1 MEISAGLVKELR
13 DKTSAGIL
21 DCRNALI
28 KSNGDIEAA
37 FDYLRKQGIAKA
49 DTKSGKAANEGAV
62 LSYIHPGKKLGV
74 LLELNC
80 ETDFVAKTDDFLQ
93 LAKELS
99 MQIAA
104 SNPLSVTREGLPEEL
119 TLKEREIISE
129 SKDLEGKP
137 ENIVEKII
145 EGKIEKWYQQVCL
158 IEQAYIKDPSKTVSD
173 LIKES
178 INILGENINVSRF
191 MRFQLGDNSQ
201 N

>member
-1 MEISAGLVKELR
+1 MKISAELVKELR
-13 DKTSAGIL
+13 DKSSAGVL
-21 DCRNALI
+21 DCRNAL
-28 KSNGDIEAA
+28 KETNGDIETA

-49 DTKSGKAANEGAV
+49 ETKSGRAANEGAV
-62 LSYIHPGKKLGV
+62 LSYIHPGNKLGV

-80 ETDFVAKTDDFLQ
+80 ETDFVAKTDDFLR

-104 SNPLSVTREGLPEEL
+104 SDPLSVTRDDIPEEL
-119 TLKEREIISE
+119 ALKEREIYSE

-137 ENIVEKII
+137 ENIVAKII

-178 INILGENINVSRF
+178 ISILGENINVSRF
-191 MRFQLGDNSQ
+191 KRFQLGDNSQ
-201 N
+201 S

>member
-1 MEISAGLVKELR
+1 MEISAELVKELR

-28 KSNGDIEAA
+28 ESNGDIEAA

-49 DTKSGKAANEGAV
+49 DTKSGREANEGAV
-62 LSYIHPGKKLGV
+62 LSYIHPGNKLGV

-80 ETDFVAKTDDFLQ
+80 ETDFVAKTDDFLR

-178 INILGENINVSRF
+178 ISILGENINVSRF

>member
-13 DKTSAGIL
+13 DRTSAGIL
-21 DCRNALI
+21 DCRNAL
-28 KSNGDIEAA
+28 KESNGDVDAA

-49 DTKSGKAANEGAV
+49 EKKSGRAAEEGAV
-62 LSYIHPGKKLGV
+62 LSYIHPGNKLGV

-80 ETDFVAKTDDFLQ
+80 ETDFVAMTDDFLR

-104 SNPLSVTREGLPEEL
+104 SNPISVTRDDIPEEL
-119 TLKEREIISE
+119 TLKEREIYSE

-173 LIKES
+173 LIKETIS
-178 INILGENINVSRF
+178 ILGENIYVRRF

-201 N
+201 S

>member
-1 MEISAGLVKELR
+1 MEISAELVKELR

-28 KSNGDIEAA
+28 ESNGDIEAA

-49 DTKSGKAANEGAV
+49 DTKSGRAANEGAV
-62 LSYIHPGKKLGV
+62 LSYIHPGNKLGV

-129 SKDLEGKP
+129 SKDLEGKS

-178 INILGENINVSRF
+178 ISILGENINVSRF

>member
-1 MEISAGLVKELR
+1 MKISAELVKELR
-13 DKTSAGIL
+13 DKTNAGIL
-21 DCRNALI
+21 DCRNAL
-28 KSNGDIEAA
+28 KETNGDIEAA

-49 DTKSGKAANEGAV
+49 ETKSDRAANEGAV
-62 LSYIHPGKKLGV
+62 LSYIHPGNKLGV

-80 ETDFVAKTDDFLQ
+80 ETDFVAKTDDFLR

-104 SNPLSVTREGLPEEL
+104 SDPISVTRDGIPEEL
-119 TLKEREIISE
+119 ALKEREIYSE

-178 INILGENINVSRF
+178 ISILGENINVSRF
-191 MRFQLGDNSQ
+191 KRFQLGDNSQ
-201 N
+201 S

>member
-13 DKTSAGIL
+13 DKTGAGIL
-21 DCRNALI
+21 DCRNAL
-28 KSNGDIEAA
+28 KESNGDVGAA

-49 DTKSGKAANEGAV
+49 EKKSGRAAEEGAV
-62 LSYIHPGKKLGV
+62 LSYIHPGNKLGV

-80 ETDFVAKTDDFLQ
+80 ETDFVAMTDDFLK

-99 MQIAA
+99 LQIAA
-104 SNPLSVTREGLPEEL
+104 SNPISVTRDDIPEEL
-119 TLKEREIISE
+119 TLKEREIYSE

-178 INILGENINVSRF
+178 ISILGENIHVRRF

-201 N
+201 S

>member
-13 DKTSAGIL
+13 DKTGAGIL
-21 DCRNALI
+21 DCRNAL
-28 KSNGDIEAA
+28 KETDGDVDAA

-49 DTKSGKAANEGAV
+49 EKKSGRAAEEGAV
-62 LSYIHPGKKLGV
+62 LSYIHPGNKLGV

-80 ETDFVAKTDDFLQ
+80 ETDFVAKTRKFIKVEKGRSL
-93 LAKELS
+93 
-99 MQIAA
+99 QIAA
-104 SNPLSVTREGLPEEL
+104 CEPISVTRDHIPEEL
-119 TLKEREIISE
+119 TLKEREICSE

-178 INILGENINVSRF
+178 ISILGENIYVRRF

-201 N
+201 S

>member
-21 DCRNALI
+21 DCRNAL
-28 KSNGDIEAA
+28 KESNGDIEAA

-49 DTKSGKAANEGAV
+49 ETKSGRAANEGAV
-62 LSYIHPGKKLGV
+62 LSYIHPGNKLGV

-80 ETDFVAKTDDFLQ
+80 ETDFVAKTDDFLR

-104 SNPLSVTREGLPEEL
+104 SDPLSVTRDDIPEEL
-119 TLKEREIISE
+119 ALKERGIYSE

-158 IEQAYIKDPSKTVSD
+158 IEQAYIKDPSNTVSD

-178 INILGENINVSRF
+178 ISILGENIYVRRF

-201 N
+201 S